1 MNMSIDGYGDEI
13 KAVCDTFENALEHA
27 VNFVLSQFSDIRA
40 GRVSPALVE
49 GITVEY
55 YGTATRLKDIATI
68 TNEDS
73 RTLIIN
79 PWDVSIRPE
88 VGRVLASANVGANP
102 IDNGQNI
109 RMTFPALTEDRRKEL
124 CKQVRQIAEDGRVA
138 MRNARRDAMQKAQKV
153 AKEIKLSED
162 EQKSLESDIQK
173 VLNDYI
179 ANLDSFLT
187 KKETEIMAV

>member
-1 MNMSIDGYGDEI
+1 MSIDSYGEEI
-13 KAVCDTFENALEHA
+13 KAACDTFENALEHA

-40 GRVSPALVE
+40 GRVSPSLVE

-55 YGTATRLKDIATI
+55 YGTPTRLKDIATI

-88 VGRVLASANVGANP
+88 VGRVLMAANVGANP

-124 CKQVRQIAEDGRVA
+124 CKQVRQIAEDGRVT
-138 MRNARRDAMQKAQKV
+138 MRNARRDVMQKTQKI
-153 AKEIKLSED
+153 AKETKLSED
-162 EQKSLESDIQK
+162 EQKGLETDIQK
-173 VLNDYI
+173 ILNDYI